1 MYNLKYNRTAI
12 MDRLSKVSG
21 LEVAQKN
28 ELADSMYEAA
38 HTSGYYGRFLLASI
52 HGNLLNSDIARMLSK
67 LSTPILIVTG
77 SADRQAKKHCRP
89 LISTRKIYPP
99 SFSKISAPHSL
110 NVLTSLPEYST
121 ASSIKYLKTEYYE
134 PDTPQ
139 FINCCVSGS

>member
-1 MYNLKYNRTAI
+1 MYNLKYNRAAI

-38 HTSGYYGRFLLASI
+38 HTGGYYGRFLLASI

-77 SADRQAKKHCRP
+77 SADRQAKKALP
-89 LISTRKIYPP
+89 AFDIDKENISSVILED
-99 SFSKISAPHSL
+99 ISAPQLECPDKLARIL
-110 NVLTSLPEYST
+110 NS
-121 ASSIKYLKTEYYE
+121 
-134 PDTPQ
+134 
-139 FINCCVSGS
+139 FFN